1 MAARVMMVL
10 IRRSGRGVLG
20 SIPPT
25 NKNVSVSVVSTW
37 PVSLFTVPLL
47 PGVPGITLAIKRSL
61 RRSINFPRHQ
71 TQLSQF
77 LLKKSRENLLK
88 AIAQEQKV
96 VRARAAL
103 PPIRGGPIVA
113 AFYAPW
119 QETGLHSLRANA
131 DRMTHVLPSWV
142 HLAEGARGLDF
153 HDWDPVTV
161 PHNKDVLNIAHTNL
175 LNVV

>member
-1 MAARVMMVL
+1 MSDHAVFFDPSHKRWWWIKRIGTVMGLM
-10 IRRSGRGVLG
+10 
-20 SIPPT
+20 
-25 NKNVSVSVVSTW
+25 SVIVVSTW
-37 PVSLFTVPLL
+37 LVSLFTVPLL

-71 TQLSQF
+71 TQLQQF
-77 LLKKSRENLLK
+77 LLKKSRERLLQ
-88 AIAQEQKV
+88 AIAPDQQV

-131 DRMTHVLPSWV
+131 DRMTHVLPSLV
-142 HLAEGARGLDF
+142 HLASGARGLDF
-153 HDWDPVTV
+153 HYWTPILV
-161 PHNKDVLNIAHTNL
+161 PHNKETTEIALTNSL
-175 LNVV
+175 T

>member
-1 MAARVMMVL
+1 MSDHAVFFDPSHKRWWWIKRIGTVMGLM
-10 IRRSGRGVLG
+10 
-20 SIPPT
+20 
-25 NKNVSVSVVSTW
+25 SVIVVSTW
-37 PVSLFTVPLL
+37 LVSLFTVPLL

-113 AFYAPW
+113 SMI
-119 QETGLHSLRANA
+119 SLI
-131 DRMTHVLPSWV
+131 V
-142 HLAEGARGLDF
+142 
-153 HDWDPVTV
+153 
-161 PHNKDVLNIAHTNL
+161 
-175 LNVV
+175 